1 MSDSYLAS
9 KGTRRNPHMNSVS
22 YYDQNANDFFAA
34 TVGADMADTRD
45 RFVSHLPPQGHILD
59 AGCGSGRDAA
69 CFLQSG
75 YKVTAFDA
83 SKEMVVR
90 ATDHSGLPVLHMV
103 FEDITWAVEFDGIWA
118 CASLLHV
125 PEVGLPSV
133 MKKLAISLRPS
144 GIFYGSFKYGEGEIE
159 RDGRR
164 FTNQTEESLA
174 NLMKGIPS
182 LLSVDMWISHD
193 VRPGRADQWLNFLYK
208 RSV

>member
-1 MSDSYLAS
+1 M
-9 KGTRRNPHMNSVS
+9 TSVS

-45 RFVSHLPPQGHILD
+45 RFLSYLPLQGHVLD

-69 CFLQSG
+69 CFLQAG

-90 ATDHSGLPVLHMV
+90 ATSHSGLPVLHLT
-103 FEDITWAVEFDGIWA
+103 FEDIAWTAEFDGIWA

-125 PEVGLPSV
+125 AEVDLPYV
-133 MKKLAISLRPS
+133 INKLAMSLRPN
-144 GIFYGSFKYGEGEIE
+144 GILYGSFKYGEGYVE

-174 NLMKGIPS
+174 QLMKGIPS
-182 LLSVDMWISHD
+182 LLPVDMWISHD
-193 VRPGRADQWLNFLYK
+193 VRPGRTDQWLNFLYQD
-208 RSV
+208 RM